1 MTRRSRLRTVTSLI
15 IIGACAY
22 TVMGASTVLRYS
34 LTNASADNAE
44 GAKSLAYYANVFPVG
59 YLARQRLAQSASQ
72 HGPPDQMIEPFASL
86 LSETPADGAA
96 WLTLAEAEAFAGKPT
111 DQVVRALAM
120 SSLTAPSE
128 SRVMTARAVFT
139 LQIWNY
145 VPPEARTVFIY
156 DLVWSFDNMSKEQIA
171 YLRAAFAKLP
181 EEARRRIVA
190 DLQATGKRAE
200 RPLRELDMQSSA
212 ASPR

>member
-1 MTRRSRLRTVTSLI
+1 MTRRSRLRTFTSLI

-22 TVMGASTVLRYS
+22 TIAGASTILRYS
-34 LTNASADNAE
+34 LSSAFADKAE
-44 GAKSLAYYANVFPVG
+44 GAKSLSSYVNVFPVG
-59 YLARQRLAQSASQ
+59 YLARQRLAQWASQ
-72 HGPPDQMIEPFASL
+72 GQPAQMIEPFASL

-145 VPPEARTVFIY
+145 VPPEARTVFIS
-156 DLVWSFDNMSKEQIA
+156 DLVWSFDDMSKEQVSN
-171 YLRAAFAKLP
+171 LRAAFARLP
-181 EEARRRIVA
+181 EEARRGIVA
-190 DLQATGKRAE
+190 DLQAAGKRAE
-200 RPLRELDMQSSA
+200 RPLGELLDTKTSA
-212 ASPR
+212 VPP